1 MTSTV
6 NDVAEYQAARIA
18 DRTPSYGGPGPYE
31 IQRRLRALKAF
42 CDFTSNAIGVQDIAR
57 AQVDAARALV
67 ELTAIVDALREAT
80 PATILD
86 EQASERRRLSAEW
99 QPDMTREDAPLVD
112 LAQADPVWVSA
123 NDLVDLLRAGSNAT
137 LGGPFP
143 DGVGRAAV
151 HIARQQPQRLVD
163 FWSAAGHRWQQ
174 VRAAVIQAD
183 ALPATDAA
191 KTT

>member
-6 NDVAEYQAARIA
+6 NDVAEHVTARAA

-31 IQRRLRALKAF
+31 ILRRLRALQLF
-42 CDFTSNAIGVQDIAR
+42 CDLASSAISAQDVAR

-86 EQASERRRLSAEW
+86 EQASERRRISAEW

-123 NDLVDLLRAGSNAT
+123 NDLVDLLRAASNAT
-137 LGGPFP
+137 VGGPFP

-151 HIARQQPQRLVD
+151 HIARQQPHRLVD

-174 VRAAVIQAD
+174 VRAAVLQAD
-183 ALPATDAA
+183 ALPPAA
-191 KTT
+191 EGEST

>member
-6 NDVAEYQAARIA
+6 NDVAEHQAARVA

-31 IQRRLRALKAF
+31 IQRRLRAMQAF
-42 CDFTSNAIGVQDIAR
+42 CDSASNAIGAQDVAR
-57 AQVDAARALV
+57 AQIEAARALV
-67 ELTAIVDALREAT
+67 ELAAIVDALREAT

-86 EQASERRRLSAEW
+86 EQAVERRRLSAEW

-112 LAQADPVWVSA
+112 IAQADPVLVSA
-123 NDLVDLLRAGSNAT
+123 NDLVDLLRAAFNST

-151 HIARQQPQRLVD
+151 HIARQQPHRLVD
-163 FWSAAGHRWQQ
+163 FWGAAGHRWGQL
-174 VRAAVIQAD
+174 RGAVLQAD
-183 ALPATDAA
+183 ALPPDAQ
-191 KTT
+191 